1 MHLSLEGEIN
11 QNHFTMTDNSRKKAN
26 IEILNLRSHEE
37 SANGDVEIICL
48 CSDDESL
55 KEKKVSTFLKKLPKK
70 KDRRH
75 KYDKQMSMH

>member
-1 MHLSLEGEIN
+1 
-11 QNHFTMTDNSRKKAN
+11 MTDNSRKKAN

-55 KEKKVSTFLKKLPKK
+55 KEKKVSTVLKKLPKK
-70 KDRRH
+70 RTGDINMTNKCQYV
-75 KYDKQMSMH
+75 KKN